1 MTKRG
6 GLGRGLAALIPTS
19 APVAEP
25 APDTEEATGESGAAS
40 SPPAVSL
47 VPAPPSTFP
56 FSSPSAPPA
65 LPAAARGVRRY
76 PRGAGHQDRSE
87 PLAGDQHDPA
97 DEAAREGADARRGR
111 RHLRRSRAG
120 TARPAGRR
128 RTGRPGHPDRRRG
141 HERPRHRG

>member
-56 FSSPSAPPA
+56 FSSLGRGGSPRSPTASAETGEPPE
-65 LPAAARGVRRY
+65 
-76 PRGAGHQDRSE
+76 AGERSS
-87 PLAGDQHDPA
+87 G
-97 DEAAREGADARRGR
+97 
-111 RHLRRSRAG
+111 RRSR
-120 TARPAGRR
+120 
-128 RTGRPGHPDRRRG
+128 
-141 HERPRHRG
+141 PRSATSRAAST